1 LWIWSEPLYIKESN
15 ISIVFIDTEGFSST
29 DNHTTQD
36 TKIFALVVLLSSY
49 LIYNTVGAIDE
60 SAINS
65 LSTAA
70 EFSKV
75 IAINNTSASKEDLL
89 ANITPKFIWLLKD
102 FTLKITDTEGRVISS
117 NDYLENSLKN
127 TVFE

>member
-1 LWIWSEPLYIKESN
+1 M
-15 ISIVFIDTEGFSST
+15 FIDTEGFSST